1 MMSNVLTVPKEIG
14 HLLEPVEHRPGF
26 VRIPHKVLYSAYF
39 DPDIFESP
47 KMDDFTEGQ
56 YISPLKC
63 KDCVL
68 NELKDDEDTTG
79 LIQTE
84 TTVETSEYHDDM
96 SEYIDAPM
104 HISTDH
110 VFAVRLCFW
119 PHDAAAWSNRPC
131 LWPPQDTVQSIVTAG
146 CQLVPRSSPG
156 GDVHS
161 EWRLSFSLPEAT
173 LAQLR
178 SRKQQ
183 EAYYFFKMLFYR
195 YLKCVESSEPEGK
208 SLFSYVVKTIMLWAC
223 EDFSPDDPIWA
234 SLENIVQMLMSM
246 LLSCLEAGFVSHYFI
261 PEINL
266 LERVGEDVRSKC
278 IRIITTLQ
286 KNILLAAPFDMPE
299 KLHYLKRLHQQLPE
313 LEDE

>member
-1 MMSNVLTVPKEIG
+1 MSNVLTVPREVS

-39 DPDIFESP
+39 NPDIFKSP
-47 KMDDFTEGQ
+47 NMDDFTEGQ

-63 KDCVL
+63 KDYVL
-68 NELKDDEDTTG
+68 NDLRDDDDITTVV
-79 LIQTE
+79 IQTE
-84 TTVETSEYHDDM
+84 TTIETKVYDDCLSED
-96 SEYIDAPM
+96 IDVPV

-119 PHDAAAWSNRPC
+119 PHEAAAWSNRPR
-131 LWPPQDTVQSIVTAG
+131 LWPPRDTVQSIVAAG

-195 YLKCVESSEPEGK
+195 YLKCVESSQPDRK
-208 SLFSYVVKTIMLWAC
+208 SLFSYVVKTIILWAC
-223 EDFSPDDPIWA
+223 ED
-234 SLENIVQMLMSM
+234 L
-246 LLSCLEAGFVSHYFI
+246 
-261 PEINL
+261 
-266 LERVGEDVRSKC
+266 
-278 IRIITTLQ
+278 T
-286 KNILLAAPFDMPE
+286 
-299 KLHYLKRLHQQLPE
+299 
-313 LEDE
+313 